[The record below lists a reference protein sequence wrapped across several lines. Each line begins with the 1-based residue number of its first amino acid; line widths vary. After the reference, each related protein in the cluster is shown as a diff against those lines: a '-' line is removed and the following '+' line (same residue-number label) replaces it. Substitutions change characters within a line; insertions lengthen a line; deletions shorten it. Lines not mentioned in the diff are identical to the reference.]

1 MTDNLG
7 NEGCRIDESAFATER
22 MSPELSP
29 HWIERCQNR
38 KSTVPEKE
46 IEMDSRHSK
55 SRKIRERQPAGM
67 YVHATTLGAAVQEQ
81 VLRVESASQPLM
93 SESPRTVRAPR

>member
-1 MTDNLG
+1 MKTRSG
-7 NEGCRIDESAFATER
+7 ESR
-22 MSPELSP
+22 G
-29 HWIERCQNR
+29 
-38 KSTVPEKE
+38 
-46 IEMDSRHSK
+46 DSRHSK
-55 SRKIRERQPAGM
+55 SRKIRERHPAGM